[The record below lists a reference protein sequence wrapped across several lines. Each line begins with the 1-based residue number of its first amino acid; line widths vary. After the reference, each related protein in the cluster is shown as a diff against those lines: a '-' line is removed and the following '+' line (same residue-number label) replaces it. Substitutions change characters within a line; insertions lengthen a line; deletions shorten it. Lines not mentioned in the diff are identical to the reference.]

1 MSLDFFTVWCF
12 DSHVGQ
18 MHAPIDS
25 EPRNGVWIEIF
36 AEHWGMTMRQ
46 IKQLM
51 NECKEIREAWEV
63 SGLVMSSESSVIQ
76 NLPYLVVT
84 PSLSRAKEDPD
95 WRQNNSVRD
104 MVKNHILPRTAG
116 TGLGS
121 LAEIF
126 ALRLTDG
133 AS

>member
-1 MSLDFFTVWCF
+1 MSLDFLTVWCF
-12 DSHVGQ
+12 DSQVGQ
-18 MHAPIDS
+18 KHAPIDS

-51 NECKEIREAWEV
+51 NECKETREVWEV
-63 SGLVMSSESSVIQ
+63 SGLVMSGESSVIQ
-76 NLPYLVVT
+76 NLPHLMVT
-84 PSLSRAKEDPD
+84 TSLCAKEDPD

-116 TGLGS
+116 TGLGY

-133 AS
+133 VS